1 MGLNLITYMNYT
13 IYISTFGKKTIKV
26 KEGSPIEVG
35 ASLRRN
41 FLYHLRDDSGNNI
54 SSENPFYGE
63 LTGLYWIWKNKTPS
77 SDDII
82 GFCHY
87 NKCLNISRKKATKW
101 LTENPTGFI
110 TLNPTEIRNHPVPK
124 ECKAVYDVL
133 KEGDS
138 KYYDACKKLYD
149 DEFASKY
156 ENCRGG
162 NMMICHGDT
171 FKSYCS
177 WLFPILIKVREIV
190 GDKPDADAY
199 WKRYC
204 AYMGE
209 RLLSV
214 YIEANHLPVLGVE
227 ERLKKWWIKPL
238 GKIRKL
244 LGIDRSNPV
253 FRFIYNKIGYKSSYK

>member
-1 MGLNLITYMNYT
+1 MYKIL
-13 IYISTFGKKTIKV
+13 ISTFGKRPLKLKKGV
-26 KEGSPIEVG
+26 PIEVG
-35 ASLRRN
+35 AALREN
-41 FLYHLRDDSGNNI
+41 FKYPLHDDTGDNI
-54 SSENPFYGE
+54 SQENPYYGE
-63 LTGLYWIWKNKTPS
+63 LTGLYWIWKNVKFS
-77 SDDII
+77 RDDII

-87 NKCLNISRKKATKW
+87 NKCLRITESKAKRW
-101 LTENPTGFI
+101 LSVHNNGII
-110 TLNPTEIRNHPVPK
+110 TLPPSKIRNHPVPK
-124 ECKAVYDVL
+124 ECNAVFEVL
-133 KEGDS
+133 KQGDE
-138 KYYDACKKLYD
+138 KYYNACKKLYD

-190 GDKPDADAY
+190 GDKPEADAY

-214 YIEANHLPVLGVE
+214 YIEANKLPVLGVE

-244 LGIDRSNPV
+244 LGIDRNNPI
-253 FRFIYNKIGYKSSYK
+253 FRFIYKKIGYKSSYK